1 MSAIPHQPGGE
12 GSGLRPASRADVAG
26 LPVDVAPRL
35 LGGIL
40 EVTVDGETVAVRLT
54 EVEAYHGRGTGSV
67 PDPGS
72 HARMGPT
79 ARNATMW
86 GEPGHLYVYLSHG
99 IHSCVNVVC
108 GPEGTAGGILLRAGE
123 IVSGRDAA
131 ARRRTATRVPVSAAA
146 VASPSVPAGV
156 ASGPSVPAGVASGP
170 SVPAGAASGPL
181 VPAGAASG
189 PPVPAGVASSP
200 RALPDRD
207 LARGPGRLGQAVG
220 LRHPVH
226 DGIDAITSEP
236 RAGAV
241 ARLLLPDE
249 PLPET
254 VAGPRVGV
262 AGVAGTAVFPWRFWI
277 DGDPTVSAFR
287 WGRGARE
294 ADTRNT

>member
-1 MSAIPHQPGGE
+1 MTSDGHVEA

-26 LPVDVAPRL
+26 LPVEVAPRL
-35 LGGIL
+35 LGGVL
-40 EVTVDGETVAVRLT
+40 EVTVDGETVAVRLS
-54 EVEAYHGRGTGSV
+54 EVEAYHGRGTGPV

-123 IVSGRDAA
+123 IVRGRDVAV
-131 ARRRTATRVPVSAAA
+131 RRRTAARV
-146 VASPSVPAGV
+146 
-156 ASGPSVPAGVASGP
+156 
-170 SVPAGAASGPL
+170 SVPAGAASHASSPVGAVSPPSS
-181 VPAGAASG
+181 PAGAASR
-189 PPVPAGVASSP
+189 ASSP
-200 RALPDRD
+200 AGAVYPPSSPAGAASRAFALPHRD
-207 LARGPGRLGQAVG
+207 LARGPGRLSQAVG

-241 ARLLLPDE
+241 ARLLLPDGL
-249 PLPET
+249 LPQT
-254 VAGPRVGV
+254 VSGPRVGV
-262 AGVAGTAVFPWRFWI
+262 AGVAGTAAFPWRFWI
-277 DGDPTVSAFR
+277 DGDPTVSPFR

-294 ADTRNT
+294 ADIRDT